1 MNGALEMTPADS
13 AWLTYLTTYYASL
26 KASATHKAAG
36 ALYDARVHARV
47 TDRAALA
54 DAWTDYLATHDASM
68 AAIATHEAAGAV
80 YDALPSHLR
89 TRRRRLNASDD
100 AR

>member
-26 KASATHKAAG
+26 RASATHKAAG
-36 ALYDARVHARV
+36 DVYDARVHARV

-54 DAWTDYLATHDASM
+54 DAWSDYLATHDAHM
-68 AAIATHEAAGAV
+68 VAIATHKAAGAV
-80 YDALPSHLR
+80 YDALPSHIR
-89 TRRRRLNASDD
+89 TRRRHAASYD
-100 AR
+100 R